1 MEGTG
6 NRSIS
11 SEPASVVA
19 EELALLARTREALA
33 EARGLRRGAKP
44 DGEELRA
51 LRDEWRAAGEEDR
64 PALLA
69 QMHEVRARMERAR
82 EGRLPD
88 PAAPYFAHLRVRVAG
103 RSRDVLLGPAPMLDA
118 KRGVTVVEWRRAP
131 IAEVFFACEE
141 GEEYEIEVDGRTIE
155 GVVEERRLLSFE
167 GGALASITVPG
178 GVLLREGDTWR
189 FESRALAPT
198 LVDPTSPRR
207 TPETR
212 NPFITLDAEQR
223 ALVDREPRAPLLVLG
238 SAGSGKTTVALHR
251 VAALVRRSPQV
262 FPAKRTLVLVP
273 EPGLRRLSERIL
285 EGLAVEGVVVSTFED
300 WIRAE
305 ARRVFS
311 WLPRNEPPDPP
322 FAASRLKRHPALF
335 AAMDRLLDE
344 DTSAVARKLDRLLGF
359 RGALRRALEARA
371 EPILRDRLRA
381 LEAGL
386 AQETPGEKG
395 RLLREA
401 LKEEQDKLPRV
412 RAGHRRLVGD
422 RALLARVVEAAEGDL
437 PAGIAEQVAA
447 HTKQQLAM
455 TSEEAHAH
463 VDAGRLATLDG
474 KTLDAG
480 TPEEAAGTVDVEDYA
495 ILFEW
500 LFRRTGASA
509 TKAGA
514 LSRYAHIVLD
524 EAQELAPIELRVIG
538 RALDPEGSV
547 TVAGDAAQRID
558 RSGHFRS
565 WEAVMEAL
573 SVKSEPAFLETSYRS
588 PRPIVEFAHAIL
600 GADAPAEVPRA
611 PREGAPV
618 LCTVVPGEGH
628 AAAVLCE
635 GLRRLRADDPY
646 ASVAII
652 TRDEHSARA
661 VHEAVS
667 RGMPCRLVQ
676 DGDFSFGPG
685 IEVTEVSEVKGLEFD
700 YVIIPDANG
709 VVWPDGPEHR
719 RALHVAVTRAMRR
732 VWIVSPGEP
741 SPILPSEEELRRLR
755 EVRRR

>member
-6 NRSIS
+6 ERPFS
-11 SEPASVVA
+11 SEPGPIVA
-19 EELALLARTREALA
+19 EELRLLARTHEALA
-33 EARGLRRGAKP
+33 EARGLRRGARP
-44 DGEELRA
+44 DGDGLRA
-51 LRDEWRAAGEEDR
+51 LRDEWNSAGEEDK

-69 QMHEVRARMERAR
+69 QMHEEQARLSRARVD
-82 EGRLPD
+82 RLPD

-103 RSRDVLLGPAPMLDA
+103 RVRDVLLGAAPLLDG
-118 KRGVTVVEWRRAP
+118 KRGVTIVEWRKSP
-131 IAEVFFACEE
+131 IAEVFFSCEE
-141 GEEYEIEVDGRTIE
+141 GEDYEIEVDGRVIE
-155 GVVEERRLLSFE
+155 GHVEERRLLTFE
-167 GGALASITVPG
+167 GGALASITVSG

-189 FESRALAPT
+189 FEPRAWAPR

-212 NPFITLDAEQR
+212 NPFITLDAEQQ

-251 VAALVRRSPQV
+251 VAALRRRFPEV
-262 FPAKRTLVLVP
+262 FPAKRMLVLVP

-285 EGLAVEGVVVSTFED
+285 EGLAVEGVFVRTFED

-311 WLPRNEPPDPP
+311 WVPHHEPPDPP

-335 AAMDRLLDE
+335 AAIDRLIDE
-344 DTSAVARKLDRLLGF
+344 DTRAIARKLDRLLGF
-359 RGALRRALEARA
+359 RGALRKALEARD
-371 EPILRDRLRA
+371 EPFLRDRLRVI
-381 LEAGL
+381 EVGL
-386 AQETPGEKG
+386 ARETTGEKG

-401 LKEEQDKLPRV
+401 LAEEQDKLARV
-412 RAGHRRLVGD
+412 RGDHRRLVGD
-422 RALLARVVEAAEGDL
+422 RALLARAIEASEGDL
-437 PAGIAEQVAA
+437 PAGIVEQVAA

-455 TSEEAHAH
+455 TSEEAYAH
-463 VDAGRLATLDG
+463 VDADRLATLDG
-474 KTLDAG
+474 RTLDAG
-480 TPEEAAGTVDVEDYA
+480 TPEETSGTVDVEDYA
-495 ILFEW
+495 LLFE
-500 LFRRTGASA
+500 LLHRRTGASA
-509 TKAGA
+509 TRAGA

-573 SVKSEPAFLETSYRS
+573 AVRSEPAFLETSYRS
-588 PRPIVEFAHAIL
+588 PRPVVEFAHVIL

-611 PREGAPV
+611 PREGADV
-618 LCTVVPGEGH
+618 LRTITAGEGH

-635 GLRRLRADDPY
+635 ALRHLRAEDPY
-646 ASVAII
+646 ASVAVIA
-652 TRDEHSARA
+652 RDEASARA

-667 RGMPCRLVQ
+667 RGMPCRLVR

-700 YVIIPDANG
+700 YVIIPDASAK
-709 VVWPDGPEHR
+709 VWPDASEHR

-741 SPILPSEEELRRLR
+741 SPILPSEEELRRLGKLHR
-755 EVRRR
+755 